1 MCLLFSLGEFLKSL
15 EPSLDNDNEK
25 DGSSSSEKVSPRD
38 ANKSGSKVISL
49 SSNSTKEKNMLPLRS
64 SRQSDGGKEDGMS
77 KALSSSRS
85 GDRKS
90 DMNSSLKSRR
100 SDSDKQSR
108 IAQDAFRQIDEQDG
122 KKQRKRNKGNRDQI
136 SDRNIS
142 SKNAKRQR
150 NDEMQNN
157 TNIPMAGGNIDAM
170 MAAYQQNMMQM
181 MMQMMGGKGAVNPP
195 PPYGQFNMNMNAN
208 YRGGKG
214 ATRGGRG
221 GRGSMHTVPP
231 TPPPTPND
239 KDGVAA
245 HTDPNEESNDPS
257 SEWNQGKGHFQGRGW
272 GSKGRGFR
280 GKGGWK
286 GGRGRGHFEHKTWVR
301 PPDTES
307 ELVNK
312 RIDPTAT
319 E

>member
-1 MCLLFSLGEFLKSL
+1 
-15 EPSLDNDNEK
+15 
-25 DGSSSSEKVSPRD
+25 
-38 ANKSGSKVISL
+38 
-49 SSNSTKEKNMLPLRS
+49 MLPLRS

-136 SDRNIS
+136 FDRNIS

-195 PPYGQFNMNMNAN
+195 PPYGQFNMNAN

-221 GRGSMHTVPP
+221 GRGSMHAVPP